1 MREKNRTTVTTI
13 ETHEVWVIR
22 RHAPRRRDD
31 DVVTITP
38 LKETQPDAAVPSS
51 SEPDLISEGR
61 SETSKE
67 PES

>member
-1 MREKNRTTVTTI
+1 MSEKTRTTVTTI

-22 RHAPRRRDD
+22 TPAPQRRD

-38 LKETQPDAAVPSS
+38 LKETLPDAAVSSS
-51 SEPDLISEGR
+51 SEPDLVSEGR

>member
-1 MREKNRTTVTTI
+1 MREKRRTTVTTI

-22 RHAPRRRDD
+22 KAATDRRD

-38 LKETQPDAAVPSS
+38 VKETQPDAAVPSS